1 MVVSVKEFCYFMVT
15 KKGYKIADFIANFE
29 KTRPKIEVVM

>member
-15 KKGYKIADFIANFE
+15 NGGDKIADFIANFS
-29 KTRPKIEVVM
+29 KKWSKISIVM

>member
-15 KKGYKIADFIANFE
+15 KKGYKMADFIANFE
-29 KTRPKIEVVM
+29 KNRPEIGVVM

>member
-29 KTRPKIEVVM
+29 KNRPKIEVVM

>member
-29 KTRPKIEVVM
+29 KNRPEIGVVM

>member
-1 MVVSVKEFCYFMVT
+1 MVVFGKEFCYFMVT

-29 KTRPKIEVVM
+29 KNRPGIGVVM